1 MSQGIVWWLCGGGAK
16 TVFLR
21 TLGRKWEIFTT
32 KERKEPEEIRARE
45 DFNAEQGTETVV
57 GEDK

>member
-1 MSQGIVWWLCGGGAK
+1 MWWLSGGGAK

-21 TLGRKWEIFTT
+21 TLRRKWEIFTT
-32 KERKEPEEIRARE
+32 KERKEPEEICARE
-45 DFNAEQGTETVV
+45 DSSAEQRNETVV

>member
-1 MSQGIVWWLCGGGAK
+1 MWWLSGGGAK

-32 KERKEPEEIRARE
+32 KERKEPEEICAKE
-45 DFNAEQGTETVV
+45 DFNAEQGNETVV